1 MRRDTA
7 RRIAA
12 VALLSALSFTLV
24 ACPSSRDQDTVEN
37 ENENE
42 NESPENEKVNKAENP
57 KEEESENEKP
67 ENEKSNEKNN
77 SGNAEP

>member
-1 MRRDTA
+1 MRRDAA

-12 VALLSALSFTLV
+12 VSLLSALSFTLV
-24 ACPSSRDQDTVEN
+24 ACPSSRDQDTE

-42 NESPENEKVNKAENP
+42 NESPEDEKVNKAENP
-57 KEEESENEKP
+57 REEESENEKP
-67 ENEKSNEKNN
+67 ENEKED

>member
-1 MRRDTA
+1 MRRHTA

-12 VALLSALSFTLV
+12 VSLLSALSFTLV
-24 ACPSSRDQDTVEN
+24 ACPSSRDQDTV
-37 ENENE
+37 ENE

-67 ENEKSNEKNN
+67 ENEKDN